1 MKIKNKIKELL
12 GICVDE
18 LEETQELNSGI
29 EKEQKNVDF
38 ILLGCT
44 FNEWLAIS
52 LIASTFVLY
61 SISYYHIQRVYE
73 QVDHEYQLKEEYVV
87 SSSPLAI
94 HTIQAGDEVAIDVG
108 SGYTLTE
115 AVQEVGANELILVN
129 EAGETQTF
137 FKHMI
142 KGKVVKNPMS
152 ILFHFLIKL
161 IN

>member
-18 LEETQELNSGI
+18 LEETQEL
-29 EKEQKNVDF
+29 KNDRKNIGF
-38 ILLGCT
+38 SFLGCT

-52 LIASTFVLY
+52 LVASSFVLY

-73 QVDHEYQLKEEYVV
+73 QVNHEYQFKEEYVV

-94 HTIQAGDEVAIDVG
+94 YTIQAGDEVAIDVG
-108 SGYTLTE
+108 GGYTLMETI
-115 AVQEVGANELILVN
+115 QEVRANELILVN

-137 FKHMI
+137 DKHMI
-142 KGKVVKNPMS
+142 KGKVVKNPVS
-152 ILFHFLIKL
+152 ILFHFVIKL